1 MENNKHFIIENGIL
15 EKYIGPGGDV
25 VIPEGVAKIKDRA
38 FYGCTSMT
46 SVTIPEGV
54 TEIGYDTFQDCT
66 GLTSITI
73 PKGITEIRC
82 STFAGCKN
90 LTSVTIPESVTE
102 IWYGAFSGCKSLTSV
117 TIPKSIKYIGNL
129 AFDGCTGLT
138 SITIPEG
145 VREIGRNA
153 FYGCKALTSV
163 TIPKSI
169 TEIGDSIFYG
179 CTALTSVTI
188 PEGITKIWRSA
199 FEGCTGLT
207 EILVDTKNP
216 VYRSSNGMLV
226 EKHSLTVCPLGKTGD
241 VTIPDGVTT
250 IAHHAFQNCR
260 GLTSI
265 TIPEGITEIGE
276 GAFSGCTG
284 LTEILVDTKNPVY
297 RSNNGMLVEKDSLT
311 LCPLG
316 RIGDVT
322 IAEGVTTIRNSAFQG
337 CTGLTSVSIPASVT
351 RIGNRAFEGCS
362 RLTNFAVADDSKYYI
377 SIDGVLMNKKRTI
390 LYRCPAAKNG
400 ILTIPAGI
408 KKIRHNA
415 CSNCTK
421 LTGIV
426 IPNSVTEIGSG
437 AFSNCSSLTS
447 LTFPSGVQ
455 EISSNVLSGCSALT
469 ELTLPKNAHS
479 IGCRAFSGCRSLK
492 NLKIPDGV
500 TQIGGYAFLLCTA
513 LESLTLPESLRTF
526 EQAPMEWNVFKP
538 FDGCRNLKCVT
549 FPAQVERLPRNL
561 SSNSAIEKVALLGAT
576 TKVHKTA
583 FMSGSKSD
591 VNVCIFAPNMELSNL
606 PTELRMQA
614 VKGFAVHFCAGE
626 DLPEAYRANYL
637 KYMRRQRKR
646 LIPLA
651 VECESVLRVMITEK
665 LLSNQ
670 DIPLLLDECDKQHNI
685 TARAAVLEYQ
695 S

>member
-1 MENNKHFIIENGIL
+1 MHSP
-15 EKYIGPGGDV
+15 YQCDHPGG
-25 VIPEGVAKIKDRA
+25 
-38 FYGCTSMT
+38 Y
-46 SVTIPEGV
+46 
-54 TEIGYDTFQDCT
+54 Q
-66 GLTSITI
+66 
-73 PKGITEIRC
+73 
-82 STFAGCKN
+82 
-90 LTSVTIPESVTE
+90 
-102 IWYGAFSGCKSLTSV
+102 
-117 TIPKSIKYIGNL
+117 
-129 AFDGCTGLT
+129 
-138 SITIPEG
+138 
-145 VREIGRNA
+145 
-153 FYGCKALTSV
+153 
-163 TIPKSI
+163 
-169 TEIGDSIFYG
+169 
-179 CTALTSVTI
+179 
-188 PEGITKIWRSA
+188 
-199 FEGCTGLT
+199 
-207 EILVDTKNP
+207 
-216 VYRSSNGMLV
+216 
-226 EKHSLTVCPLGKTGD
+226 
-241 VTIPDGVTT
+241 
-250 IAHHAFQNCR
+250 
-260 GLTSI
+260 
-265 TIPEGITEIGE
+265 
-276 GAFSGCTG
+276 
-284 LTEILVDTKNPVY
+284 
-297 RSNNGMLVEKDSLT
+297 
-311 LCPLG
+311 
-316 RIGDVT
+316 
-322 IAEGVTTIRNSAFQG
+322 
-337 CTGLTSVSIPASVT
+337 
-351 RIGNRAFEGCS
+351 
-362 RLTNFAVADDSKYYI
+362 
-377 SIDGVLMNKKRTI
+377 
-390 LYRCPAAKNG
+390 
-400 ILTIPAGI
+400 
-408 KKIRHNA
+408 KIRGNA

-538 FDGCRNLKCVT
+538 FDGCRSLKCVT
-549 FPAQVERLPRNL
+549 FSAQVERLPRNL
-561 SSNSAIEKVALLGAT
+561 SSNSAIEEVALLGAT

-651 VECESVLRVMITEK
+651 VECESVLRVMITEM

-670 DIPLLLDECDKQHNI
+670 DIPLLLDECDKQQNI